1 MSNEETHLWVLV
13 SSISEDAKAEEVPS
27 VLSGITSLVD
37 KWHSQGRI
45 MLSGPFDNETSSMT
59 IVAASPKEA
68 QDLFRQWNEI
78 CSGFLTSEMYKWDA
92 MPILSVL
99 A

>member
-1 MSNEETHLWVLV
+1 
-13 SSISEDAKAEEVPS
+13 
-27 VLSGITSLVD
+27 
-37 KWHSQGRI
+37 

>member
-1 MSNEETHLWVLV
+1 
-13 SSISEDAKAEEVPS
+13 
-27 VLSGITSLVD
+27 
-37 KWHSQGRI
+37 

-59 IVAASPKEA
+59 IVAANPKEA